1 MCDLFTKHHFL
12 TIFLGEGNHWLGISD
27 NVLGIGSH
35 QFWPFNCSRTSST
48 SSTKYW
54 QNSVDLTPCRLV
66 FQSKTVGW
74 GEAPRS
80 RQTAFSYDWLNGLSW
95 MRTGNP
101 LLHNLQIN
109 GGRVSDTKICSEHI
123 SNSIYTRVTFLVSKK
138 KNFLANHPRKPEM
151 LPIHTSSMPASFS
164 HFSPWWRSD
173 LNWDDHSKTTHG
185 FPVSECRSH
194 LFLPRSRRW
203 QVESREW
210 MDG

>member
-1 MCDLFTKHHFL
+1 MTD
-12 TIFLGEGNHWLGISD
+12 
-27 NVLGIGSH
+27 
-35 QFWPFNCSRTSST
+35 
-48 SSTKYW
+48 
-54 QNSVDLTPCRLV
+54 
-66 FQSKTVGW
+66 
-74 GEAPRS
+74 
-80 RQTAFSYDWLNGLSW
+80 LNGLSW

-138 KNFLANHPRKPEM
+138 KTSLQIIQENPQ

-185 FPVSECRSH
+185 FPRFGMQVTFVP
-194 LFLPRSRRW
+194 LQVKTW

-210 MDG
+210 MDGWMACRACNANLQPFNSLRL